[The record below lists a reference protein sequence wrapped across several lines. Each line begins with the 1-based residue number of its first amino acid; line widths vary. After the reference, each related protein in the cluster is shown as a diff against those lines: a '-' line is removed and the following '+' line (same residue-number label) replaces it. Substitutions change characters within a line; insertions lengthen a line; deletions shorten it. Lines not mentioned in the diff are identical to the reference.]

1 MRVAVAG
8 GGLAGLV
15 AALELSKSE
24 HDITVY
30 EARDEVGGRVRSV
43 RRDGFVFDRGFQVL
57 FTAYPET
64 RRYLDYD
71 ALDLR
76 AYSPGARIASDGGVS
91 TLTDPLRD
99 PGDAVG
105 AFLSRDVT
113 FADKLRVL
121 RLRAALGNKTREE
134 VFVDGDDETTREY
147 LRGRGF
153 SSRFI
158 ERFAEPFYG
167 GVTLDRSLGTSKRVF
182 EFTFSCL
189 SQGRTVVP
197 AEGMGEIPKQLAE
210 KAREAGAGIVTETS
224 VENVKPKG
232 EGADGTV
239 ELERDGSESEEYD
252 AVVVAADPHEAERL
266 TGVDT
271 PDGGKGCTTQYYALD
286 SPLDV
291 GKKIV
296 LNADQRD
303 GEPNQVVPVSNVAP
317 EQSPSDTPLVSATW
331 LEPRGQEDRE
341 VLTDGTRCALSRW
354 GFDIDIE
361 PVHTDIVEFAQFGQ
375 PPGVH
380 ETLPSND
387 APGGNV
393 FLAGDYTED
402 SSINGAMVSGRRA
415 AELVESASVL

>member
-8 GGLAGLV
+8 AGLAGLV
-15 AALELSKSE
+15 ATLELSKSG
-24 HDITVY
+24 HDVTVY
-30 EARDEVGGRVRSV
+30 ERNDEVGGRVRSV

-57 FTAYPET
+57 FTAYPEA

-76 AYSPGARIASDGGVS
+76 AYSLGARIASDDGVS

-99 PGDAVG
+99 PRDALG
-105 AFLSRDVT
+105 ALASRDVT

-121 RLRAALGNKTREE
+121 RLRSALKNKPRDEI
-134 VFVDGDDETTREY
+134 FADGDETTREY
-147 LRGRGF
+147 LRRRSF

-167 GVTLDRSLGTSKRVF
+167 GITLDRTLGTSKRVF
-182 EFTFSCL
+182 EFTFLCL
-189 SQGRTVVP
+189 ASGKTVVP

-210 KAREAGAGIVTETS
+210 KAHDTGVEIETGTH
-224 VENVKPKG
+224 VEDLTVKG
-232 EGADGTV
+232 EGADSTV
-239 ELERDGSESEEYD
+239 EIKSDATEEYD
-252 AVVVAADPHEAERL
+252 AVVIATDPHEAERL
-266 TGVDT
+266 TGVET

-286 SPLDV
+286 DRLDV

-303 GEPNQVVPVSNVAP
+303 DEPNQVVPVSNVAP
-317 EQSPSDTPLVSATW
+317 EQSPEGKHLVSATW
-331 LEPRGQEDRE
+331 LEPRDDEDALAE
-341 VLTDGTRCALSRW
+341 GTRNALPRW
-354 GFDIDIE
+354 GFDVDLE
-361 PVHTDIVEFAQFGQ
+361 PVHTAVVEFAQFGQ

-387 APGGNV
+387 VPEGNV
-393 FLAGDYTED
+393 FLAGDYTHD
-402 SSINGAMVSGRRA
+402 SSINGAMLSGRRA
-415 AELVESASVL
+415 AELVESVL

>member
-15 AALELSKSE
+15 AALELSKS
-24 HDITVY
+24 DNDVTVY
-30 EARDEVGGRVRSV
+30 ETRDEVGGRVCST

-57 FTAYPET
+57 FTAYPEA
-64 RRYLDYD
+64 RRYLEYD
-71 ALDLR
+71 ELDLR
-76 AYSPGARIASDGGVS
+76 AYDPGARIASDEGVS

-121 RLRAALGNKTREE
+121 RLRAALRNKTREE
-134 VFVDGDDETTREY
+134 MFADGDDETTREY

-189 SQGRTVVP
+189 ASGRTVVP
-197 AEGMGEIPKQLAE
+197 AEGMGEIPKQLTK
-210 KAREAGAGIVTETS
+210 KAREAGASIVTGTS
-224 VENVKPKG
+224 AKDLTPKG
-232 EGADGTV
+232 EDTDGAV
-239 ELERDGSESEEYD
+239 EIETDVSESEEFD
-252 AVVVAADPHEAERL
+252 AVVVATDPQESERL
-266 TGVDT
+266 TGVGT
-271 PDGGKGCTTQYYALD
+271 PDGAKGCTAQYYVASD
-286 SPLDV
+286 TLDV

-296 LNADQRD
+296 LNADQRND
-303 GEPNQVVPVSNVAP
+303 EPNQVVPVSNVAP
-317 EQSPSDTPLVSATW
+317 EHSPRGTPLLSATW
-331 LEPRGQEDRE
+331 LEPREEGSA
-341 VLTDGTRCALSRW
+341 LTGGTRAALSRW
-354 GFDIDIE
+354 GFDIDLE
-361 PVHTDIVEFAQFGQ
+361 PVHTDVIEFAQFGQ

-387 APGGNV
+387 APEGNV
-393 FLAGDYTED
+393 FLAGDYTHD
-402 SSINGAMVSGRRA
+402 SSINGAMLSGRRA
-415 AELVESASVL
+415 AELVESVL

>member
-8 GGLAGLV
+8 AGLAGLV
-15 AALELSKSE
+15 ASLELSESG
-24 HDITVY
+24 HDVTVY
-30 EARDEVGGRVRSV
+30 ERSDEIGGRVRST

-57 FTAYPET
+57 FTAYPEA

-76 AYSPGARIASDGGVS
+76 AYDPGARIASEDGVS
-91 TLTDPLRD
+91 TLTDPLQD
-99 PGDAVG
+99 PKDALG
-105 AFLSRDVT
+105 ALASRDVT

-121 RLRAALGNKTREE
+121 RLRSALRNKTRDEI
-134 VFVDGDDETTREY
+134 FGDEDETTREY
-147 LRGRGF
+147 LHRRGF

-189 SQGRTVVP
+189 ASGRTVVP
-197 AEGMGEIPKQLAE
+197 ARGMGEIPKQLAE
-210 KAREAGAGIVTETS
+210 KAREARAKIETETR
-224 VENVKPKG
+224 VKDVTAKG
-232 EGADGTV
+232 EGADAAVDV
-239 ELERDGSESEEYD
+239 ETDTTEEYD
-252 AVVVAADPHEAERL
+252 AVVVATDPQDAERL

-317 EQSPSDTPLVSATW
+317 EQSPEGTHLVSATW
-331 LEPRGQEDRE
+331 LEPRDDEDTLAE
-341 VLTDGTRCALSRW
+341 GTRDALSRW
-354 GFDIDIE
+354 GFEVDVE
-361 PVHTDIVEFAQFGQ
+361 PVHAAVVEFAQFEQ
-375 PPGVH
+375 PPSVH

-387 APGGNV
+387 VPEGNV
-393 FLAGDYTED
+393 FLAGDYTHD
-402 SSINGAMVSGRRA
+402 SSINGAMLSGRRA
-415 AELVESASVL
+415 SELVESVL

>member
-8 GGLAGLV
+8 AGLAGLV
-15 AALELSKSE
+15 SALELGSSGHE
-24 HDITVY
+24 VTVY
-30 EARDEVGGRVRSV
+30 ETNDEVGGRVRST

-57 FTAYPET
+57 FTAYPEA

-76 AYSPGARIASDGGVS
+76 AYSPGARIASDDGVS
-91 TLTDPLRD
+91 TLTDPFRD
-99 PGDAVG
+99 PRDALG

-121 RLRAALGNKTREE
+121 RLRSDLRDKTRGEIFADEE
-134 VFVDGDDETTREY
+134 DETTREY
-147 LRGRGF
+147 LRRLGF
-153 SSRFI
+153 SSRFV

-167 GVTLDRSLGTSKRVF
+167 GITLDRSLGTSKRVF

-189 SQGRTVVP
+189 ASGRTVVP
-197 AEGMGEIPKQLAE
+197 AGGMGEIPKQLAE
-210 KAREAGAGIVTETS
+210 KARDSGVGIVTGAR
-224 VENVKPKG
+224 VEDLMPKD

-239 ELERDGSESEEYD
+239 ELETDGSGSEEYD
-252 AVVVAADPHEAERL
+252 AVVVATDPYEAERL
-266 TGVDT
+266 TGIET
-271 PDGGKGCTTQYYALD
+271 PDDGKGCTTQYYVSSD
-286 SPLDV
+286 PLDV

-317 EQSPSDTPLVSATW
+317 EHSPRGTPLVSATW
-331 LEPRGQEDRE
+331 LEKREEESALTGGARG
-341 VLTDGTRCALSRW
+341 ALSRW
-354 GFDIDIE
+354 GFNVDVE
-361 PVHTDIVEFAQFGQ
+361 PVQTDVVEFAQFEQ

-387 APGGNV
+387 APEGNV
-393 FLAGDYTED
+393 FLAGDYTHD
-402 SSINGAMVSGRRA
+402 SSINGAMLSGRRA
-415 AELVESASVL
+415 AELVESVSVL

>member
-15 AALELSKSE
+15 SALELGSSG
-24 HDITVY
+24 HDVAVY
-30 EARDEVGGRVRSV
+30 EARDELGGRVCST
-43 RRDGFVFDRGFQVL
+43 RRNGFVFDRGFQVL
-57 FTAYPET
+57 FTAYPEA

-71 ALDLR
+71 RLGLR
-76 AYSPGARIASDGGVS
+76 AYSPGARIASDEGVS

-99 PGDAVG
+99 PGGAVG

-121 RLRAALGNKTREE
+121 RLRAALRNKTRGE
-134 VFVDGDDETTREY
+134 VFAEGDDETTREY

-153 SSRFI
+153 SSRFV

-189 SQGRTVVP
+189 ASGETAVP
-197 AEGMGEIPKQLAE
+197 AQGMGEIPKQLAE
-210 KAREAGAGIVTETS
+210 KARDAGAEVVTGTQ
-224 VENVKPKG
+224 VENVTPKG

-239 ELERDGSESEEYD
+239 EVETETTEEYD
-252 AVVVAADPHEAERL
+252 AVVVATDPQEAERL
-266 TGVDT
+266 TGIET
-271 PDGGKGCTTQYYALD
+271 PDGGKGCAAQYYVASD
-286 SPLDV
+286 PLDV

-296 LNADQRD
+296 LNADRR
-303 GEPNQVVPVSNVAP
+303 GNEPNQVVPVSNVAP
-317 EQSPSDTPLVSATW
+317 EHSPRGTPLLSATW
-331 LEPRGQEDRE
+331 LEPRDDRSA
-341 VLTDGTRCALSRW
+341 LTGGTRGALSRW
-354 GFDIDIE
+354 GFGIDIE
-361 PVHTDIVEFAQFGQ
+361 PVHTAVVEFAQFEQ

-387 APGGNV
+387 TPEGNV
-393 FLAGDYTED
+393 FLAGDYTHD
-402 SSINGAMVSGRRA
+402 SSINGAMLSGRRA
-415 AELVESASVL
+415 AELVDSL